1 MVVLTGKFDG
11 RQVVL
16 DGPVPS
22 DIPPDTRVKVVFE
35 EVEVENRTTPRVS
48 ALERLARM
56 ARPADLPPD
65 YAEQHEHYVKGTPR
79 K

>member
-35 EVEVENRTTPRVS
+35 KAEVEDSTAPRVS
-48 ALERLARM
+48 ALERLACM
-56 ARPADLPPD
+56 ARPAGLPSD
-65 YAEQHEHYVKGTPR
+65 YSEQHEHYVKGTPR